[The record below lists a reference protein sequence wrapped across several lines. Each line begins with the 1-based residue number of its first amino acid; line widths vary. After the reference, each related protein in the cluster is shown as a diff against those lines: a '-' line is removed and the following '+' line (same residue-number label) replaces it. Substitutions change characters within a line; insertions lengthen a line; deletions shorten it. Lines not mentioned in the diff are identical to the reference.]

1 MEEREK
7 NSKIVPFEPDAA
19 FFFERGV
26 RYLNR
31 HDLSRAL
38 KSFERAV
45 QCEPNNAVNHCNLA
59 GVLSELGDFEK
70 SNEILQSVLTNI
82 APDMAECYF
91 YMANNYANL
100 GEYEL
105 AEAHVVKYLEVDPTG
120 EFAPDADEMLDVLIH
135 EFGGGDIL
143 RESRRKQH
151 ESSRERDYARTL
163 LEEGKFHEASTL
175 LTKEI
180 EMQPDA
186 VAPRNNLALAQYYLG
201 HIDEAIA
208 LTRRV
213 LELEPKNIHAL
224 CNLAVFIR
232 HRGQHEEYRHLI
244 ALLKKLMPLQFDQGY
259 KLATTLGILGEHQ
272 AAYQIFLQLVQ
283 FGDRHDPT
291 LYFALAAASANLNR
305 FKQARQW
312 LLEVQ
317 ALDPESGVADY
328 YLQEIDRGLEKGER
342 VLLSYSYQLPFH
354 LRSNMNAQMRSGA
367 FAKIGTW
374 AKDPSVRSSLYFALF
389 RGPRSTKREAL
400 QALAVLHDT
409 ETIHILR
416 DFVRD
421 ATQGE
426 DMVWNGVFVLQ
437 AMHVTGALDV
447 YLGGQ
452 LTTLQLPVK
461 DERILSWN
469 PTLEA
474 IFRDVQ
480 SALAT
485 SDADLIEIAYDV
497 WVRYLMNV
505 FTELPKIVKRS
516 VWAAALE
523 YVVRRTAGR
532 TEPQAIVA
540 SRYEVSVKALAKA
553 AQAITVTL

>member
-26 RYLNR
+26 RFLNR

-45 QCEPNNAVNHCNLA
+45 QCEPSNAVNHCNLA

-70 SNEILQSVLTNI
+70 SNEILQSVLTDL
-82 APDMAECYF
+82 APDMTECYF

-105 AEAHVVKYLEVDPTG
+105 AEEHVVKYLEVDPTG

-143 RESRRKQH
+143 RESRRKQQ
-151 ESSRERDYARTL
+151 ESSKEHDLARNL
-163 LEEGKFHEASTL
+163 LEEGKFHEASAL
-175 LTKEI
+175 LAKEI
-180 EMQPDA
+180 ELQPDA
-186 VAPRNNLALAQYYLG
+186 VAARNNLALAKYYLG
-201 HIDEAIA
+201 HIDAAIE
-208 LTRRV
+208 LTREV
-213 LELEPKNIHAL
+213 LELESKNVHAL

-232 HRGQHEEYRHLI
+232 HRGQHEEYRQLI
-244 ALLKKLMPLQFDQGY
+244 SLLTKLMPLQFDQGY

-272 AAYQIFLQLVQ
+272 AAYRIFLQLVQ

-305 FKQARQW
+305 FKQSRQW
-312 LLEVQ
+312 MMEVQ
-317 ALDPESGVADY
+317 ALDPESGIADY
-328 YLQEIDRGLEKGER
+328 YLQEIDRAIEKGDR

-354 LRSNMNAQMRSGA
+354 LRSNLNSQTRTGT
-367 FAKIGTW
+367 FAKIGAW
-374 AKDPSVRSSLYFALF
+374 AKDPTVRSSLYFALF
-389 RGPRSTKREAL
+389 RGPRATKREAL
-400 QALAVLHDT
+400 QALVVLHDA

-421 ATQGE
+421 PTQGE
-426 DMVWNGVFVLQ
+426 DMVWNGLFVLQ
-437 AMHVTGALDV
+437 SMHVTGAV
-447 YLGGQ
+447 EAFVGGQ
-452 LTTLQLPVK
+452 LVTLQLPAR
-461 DERILSWN
+461 DERMFSWN
-469 PTLEA
+469 AILEA
-474 IFRDVQ
+474 VYHEVEEALLVRDTDLVD
-480 SALAT
+480 LAY
-485 SDADLIEIAYDV
+485 EI
-497 WVRYLMNV
+497 WIRYLMNV
-505 FTELPKIVKRS
+505 YTDLPKIVKRR
-516 VWAAALE
+516 VWSAALE
-523 YVVRRTAGR
+523 YVVRRTSGR

-553 AQAITVTL
+553 AQAITMTL

>member
-1 MEEREK
+1 MEERGK
-7 NSKIVPFEPDAA
+7 KSKIVPFEPDAA

-45 QCEPNNAVNHCNLA
+45 QCEPSNAVNHCNLA

-70 SNEILQSVLTNI
+70 SNEILHSVLTDL
-82 APDMAECYF
+82 APEMAECYF

-105 AEAHVVKYLEVDPTG
+105 AEEHVVKYLEVDPTG

-151 ESSRERDYARTL
+151 ESTKEHDLARTL
-163 LEEGKFHEASTL
+163 LEEGKFHEASGL
-175 LTKEI
+175 LAKEI
-180 EMQPDA
+180 ELQPEA
-186 VAPRNNLALAQYYLG
+186 VAARNNLALAKYYLG
-201 HIDEAIA
+201 HVDAAIE
-208 LTRRV
+208 LTREV
-213 LELEPKNIHAL
+213 LELEPMNVHAL

-232 HRGQHEEYRHLI
+232 QRGEHEEYRQLI
-244 ALLKKLMPLQFDQGY
+244 SLLTKLMPLQFDQGY

-272 AAYQIFLQLVQ
+272 AAYRIFLQLVQ

-291 LYFALAAASANLNR
+291 LYFALAAASANQHRL
-305 FKQARQW
+305 KQARQW

-317 ALDPESGVADY
+317 ALDPDSGIADY
-328 YLQEIDRGLEKGER
+328 YLQEMDRGIEKGDR

-354 LRSNMNAQMRSGA
+354 LRSNMNAQVHSGA
-367 FAKIGTW
+367 FAKVGAW

-389 RGPRSTKREAL
+389 RGPRATKREAL

-416 DFVRD
+416 DFVKD
-421 ATQGE
+421 PTQGE
-426 DMVWNGVFVLQ
+426 DMIWNGLFVLQ
-437 AMHVTGALDV
+437 MMHVTGSIDV
-447 YLGGQ
+447 YMGGQ
-452 LTTLQLPVK
+452 MTTIQLPTK
-461 DERILSWN
+461 AEHMLSWN

-474 IFRDVQ
+474 VFRDVQ
-480 SALAT
+480 SAFT
-485 SDADLIEIAYDV
+485 VRDSDLIDVAYDI

-505 FTELPKIVKRS
+505 YSDLPKIVKRS
-516 VWAAALE
+516 VWSAALE

>member
-1 MEEREK
+1 MEERGK
-7 NSKIVPFEPDAA
+7 KSKIVPFEPDAA

-45 QCEPNNAVNHCNLA
+45 QCEPSNAVNHCNLA

-70 SNEILQSVLTNI
+70 SNEILHSVLTDL
-82 APDMAECYF
+82 APEMAECYF

-105 AEAHVVKYLEVDPTG
+105 AEEHVVKYLEVDPTG

-151 ESSRERDYARTL
+151 ESTKEHDLARTL
-163 LEEGKFHEASTL
+163 LEEGKFHEAIGL
-175 LTKEI
+175 LAKEI
-180 EMQPDA
+180 ELQPEA
-186 VAPRNNLALAQYYLG
+186 VAARNNLALAKYYLG
-201 HIDEAIA
+201 HVDAAIE
-208 LTRRV
+208 LTREV
-213 LELEPKNIHAL
+213 LELEPMNVHAL

-232 HRGQHEEYRHLI
+232 QRGEHEEYRQLI
-244 ALLKKLMPLQFDQGY
+244 SLLTKLMPLQFDQGY

-272 AAYQIFLQLVQ
+272 AAYRIFLQLVQ

-291 LYFALAAASANLNR
+291 LYFALAAASANQHRL
-305 FKQARQW
+305 KQAKQW

-317 ALDPESGVADY
+317 ALDPDSGIADY
-328 YLQEIDRGLEKGER
+328 YLQEMDRGIEKGDR

-354 LRSNMNAQMRSGA
+354 LRSNMNAQVHSGA
-367 FAKIGTW
+367 FAKVGAW

-389 RGPRSTKREAL
+389 RGPRATKREAL

-416 DFVRD
+416 DFVKD
-421 ATQGE
+421 PTQGE
-426 DMVWNGVFVLQ
+426 DMIWNGLFVLQ
-437 AMHVTGALDV
+437 MMHVIGSIDV
-447 YLGGQ
+447 YMGGQ
-452 LTTLQLPVK
+452 MTTIQLPTK
-461 DERILSWN
+461 AEHMLSWN

-474 IFRDVQ
+474 VFRDVQ
-480 SALAT
+480 SAFT
-485 SDADLIEIAYDV
+485 VRDSDLIDVAYDI

-505 FTELPKIVKRS
+505 YSDLPKIVKRS
-516 VWAAALE
+516 VWSAALE